1 MTSTHAHVD
10 RAHPP
15 RVPPAEH
22 ERLARRYASNP
33 NLEAL
38 LRDTGE
44 RTWARLAQA
53 PGVEIWVNSWPEG
66 AETGWHDHAGSPGAL
81 AVASGSVV
89 EETWALGAVQRRRLA
104 EGDSSSSDAEHVH
117 NVCGRGKGRS
127 LTVHAYAPR
136 LVEMTAHTLR
146 PAGPEPTEPT
156 RTAGTTRTTGTT
168 REGVDR

>member
-1 MTSTHAHVD
+1 MTSTHAHLD

-15 RVPPAEH
+15 RVPAAEL
-22 ERLARRYASNP
+22 ERQARRYASNP

-44 RTWARLAQA
+44 HSWARLAQA
-53 PGVEIWVNSWPEG
+53 PGVEIWVDSWPEG

-104 EGDSSSSDAEHVH
+104 GGDSMSFDAGHVH
-117 NVCGRGKGRS
+117 NVCGWGKGRS

-136 LVEMTAHTLR
+136 LVETTKHTLG
-146 PAGPEPTEPT
+146 PAGPEPTS
-156 RTAGTTRTTGTT
+156 TTRD
-168 REGVDR
+168 GVDR

>member
-1 MTSTHAHVD
+1 MTSNPTHLD

-15 RVPPAEH
+15 RVPTGEL
-22 ERLARRYASNP
+22 ERLARQYASNP

-44 RTWARLAQA
+44 RSWARLAQA
-53 PGVEIWVNSWPEG
+53 PGVEIWVNSWPAD

-89 EETWALGAVQRRRLA
+89 EQTWELGAVRCRRLD
-104 EGDSSSSDAEHVH
+104 EGDAGSFDAEHVH
-117 NVCGRGKGRS
+117 NVSGRGQGRS

-136 LVEMTAHTLR
+136 LVEMTEHSLG
-146 PAGPEPTEPT
+146 PAGPEPT
-156 RTAGTTRTTGTT
+156 RTT
-168 REGVDR
+168 REGVDW